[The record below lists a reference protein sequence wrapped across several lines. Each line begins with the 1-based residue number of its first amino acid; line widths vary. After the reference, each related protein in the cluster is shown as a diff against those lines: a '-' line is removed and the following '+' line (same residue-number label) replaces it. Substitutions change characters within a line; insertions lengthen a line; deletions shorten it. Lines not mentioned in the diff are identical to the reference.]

1 MVNLVFL
8 GTAGAGGVVGR
19 VRNCIL
25 VDNGDTR
32 VMLDFGEGCG
42 WRLEEYGLTL
52 CDLDLVYIS
61 HLHADHYCGLFDS
74 VVRASVHECRS
85 LRIGAAGGV
94 FKELGRALDILPKTI
109 SIDINA
115 IEVPMEGMEIGSF
128 FIKPVKTKHSIESY
142 GLLIVAG
149 DKKIL
154 YTADTSLDTSLLRHY
169 SGVDVLIH
177 EVSLPSSR
185 KHLAKSQGHTSVDE
199 VHEIRKYLSE
209 KTLLVIV
216 HTTIESYKE
225 LQKKQLPPNTIIPG
239 DHTII
244 SI

>member
-8 GTAGAGGVVGR
+8 GTAGAGGVVNR
-19 VRNCIL
+19 VRNCVL
-25 VDNGDTR
+25 VDNGNTR
-32 VMLDFGEGCG
+32 IMLDFGEGCG

-74 VVRASVHECRS
+74 VVRASVHKCRS

-94 FKELGRALDILPKTI
+94 FKELGKVLDILPKTI

-115 IEVPMEGMEIGSF
+115 IEIPMEGMEIGSF
-128 FIKPVKTKHSIESY
+128 FLKPVKTKHSIESY
-142 GLLIVAG
+142 GLLIVAS

-154 YTADTSLDTSLLRHY
+154 YTADTSLDLNLLNQY

-185 KHLAKSQGHTSVDE
+185 KHLAPSQGHTSVDQ
-199 VHEIRKYLSE
+199 VYDMRKYLSE

-216 HTTIESYKE
+216 HTTIESYEE
-225 LQKKQLPPNTIIPG
+225 LKKKQLPPNTFIPG
-239 DHTII
+239 DYTII